1 MSGQQTS
8 GVFSGGFMVGQFEK
22 DSFCEG
28 QNEDKSDTH
37 GYDMVG
43 NAQLNSV
50 LQVCQNV
57 K

>member
-50 LQVCQNV
+50 LQVC
-57 K
+57 